1 MCRYVRTGGNSE
13 QKCSS
18 DRIIFRG
25 KLERIQKKM
34 VSGFVAFAT
43 SNKKFS
49 QFICCPLILIINLIS
64 KLKFRNLTLFMLRK
78 VY

>member
-1 MCRYVRTGGNSE
+1 
-13 QKCSS
+13 
-18 DRIIFRG
+18 
-25 KLERIQKKM
+25 M

-49 QFICCPLILIINLIS
+49 QFIFCPLILIINLIS
-64 KLKFRNLTLFMLRK
+64 KLEFRDLTLFMLRK